1 MNSNLSK
8 CYILLNTTG
17 VFNFQK
23 SETVIRNSNSKNLS
37 GTVFHNKIRF
47 EKHINTICQGY
58 KNMNSLATL
67 IPYMDLE
74 ERRMPMNSIFSSQ
87 SNYYPVIL
95 MLHSRALNNK
105 TNRFHERCLRVIY
118 TQKKT
123 IQSVYTMETIKH
135 LQLVCIKQPVTYLGK

>member
-8 CYILLNTTG
+8 CYMLLNTTG

-23 SETVIRNSNSKNLS
+23 SETVIRNSHSKNLS
-37 GTVFHNKIRF
+37 GTVFHNKLRF
-47 EKHINTICQGY
+47 EKHINTICQGSN

-87 SNYYPVIL
+87 SNYCPVIL

-105 TNRFHERCLRVIY
+105 TNRFYERCLRVIY
-118 TQKKT
+118 T
-123 IQSVYTMETIKH
+123 
-135 LQLVCIKQPVTYLGK
+135 